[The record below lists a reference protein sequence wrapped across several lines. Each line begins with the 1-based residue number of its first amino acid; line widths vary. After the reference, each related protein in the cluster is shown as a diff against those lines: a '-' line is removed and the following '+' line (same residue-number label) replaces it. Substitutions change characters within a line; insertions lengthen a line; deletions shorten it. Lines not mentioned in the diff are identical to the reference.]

1 MPETPD
7 GQERTEEATP
17 KRLSDARERGQ
28 VAKSTELTSAALLV
42 FGGWFLYT
50 YGAHLGNQLAMLFRA
65 VLAHAADIPISDAS
79 VPELTMQLGGYIALV
94 ILPLLAVIT
103 VLGLATEIGQVG
115 LRWATKKFT
124 EGLKNAPL
132 FHPMQGLRRI
142 FLSKDTAMQLAKN
155 LGKVLIIAVIVWDV
169 LRRRSDEV
177 LTLMALPIE
186 NVATT
191 MARLGFELVLKVSLV
206 YALIAIVDFLYQRRR
221 FRQEMKMT
229 KQEVKDELKQ
239 QEGDTTIK
247 QRIRQLA
254 RQRLRKLM
262 LHRVKSADVVVTNPT
277 HYAVALVYTRGQMN
291 APRVVAKGVEYLA
304 HQIRQIAQEHNV
316 PIVEDPPL
324 ARALY
329 SSCDIDDEIPETLFR
344 AVARV
349 LAYVYRLRQHRKR
362 TRSHAG

>member
-28 VAKSTELTSAALLV
+28 VAKSMELTSAALLL

-50 YGAHLGNQLAMLFRA
+50 YGAHLGMQLAEFFRS
-65 VLAHAADIPISDAS
+65 VFAHAAEVTITDATLP
-79 VPELTMQLGGYIALV
+79 VLAEQLSRSIALL
-94 ILPLLAVIT
+94 ILPLLGIVT
-103 VLGLATEIGQVG
+103 LLGLATEIGQVG
-115 LRWATKKFT
+115 LRWASKKFT
-124 EGLKNAPL
+124 EGIKNAPL
-132 FHPMQGLRRI
+132 FHPMRGLRRM

-155 LGKVLIIAVIVWDV
+155 LGKVLVLGVLVWDV

-186 NVATT
+186 AVATT

-239 QEGDTTIK
+239 QEGDTSIK
-247 QRIRQLA
+247 QRIRQIG

-262 LHRVKSADVVVTNPT
+262 LQRVKSADVVITNPT
-277 HYAVALVYTRGQMN
+277 HYAVALVYQRGRMH
-291 APRVVAKGVEYLA
+291 APRVVAKGVDFLA
-304 HQIRQIAQEHNV
+304 EQIRQIAREHNV

-329 SSCDIDDEIPETLFR
+329 ASCEVDDEIPETLFR

-349 LAYVYRLRQHRKR
+349 LAYVYRLRQRPGLHR
-362 TRSHAG
+362 T

>member
-28 VAKSTELTSAALLV
+28 VAKSMELTSAALLV
-42 FGGWFLYT
+42 VGGWFLYT
-50 YGAHLGNQLAMLFRA
+50 YGAHLGTQLAELFRT
-65 VLAHAADIPISDAS
+65 VLGHAAEFTITDATLQ
-79 VPELTMQLGGYIALV
+79 PLADRLGVYLALL
-94 ILPLLAVIT
+94 ILPLLGVIT
-103 VLGLATEIGQVG
+103 LLGLATEIGQVG
-115 LRWATKKFT
+115 LRWASKKFT

-132 FHPMQGLRRI
+132 FHPMRGLRRI
-142 FLSKDTAMQLAKN
+142 FISKDTAVQLAKN
-155 LGKVLIIAVIVWDV
+155 FGKVIVIAVIVWDV
-169 LRRRSDEV
+169 LSRRRDEV

-191 MARLGFELVLKVSLV
+191 MARLGFELVIKVSLV
-206 YALIAIVDFLYQRRR
+206 YAVIAIVDFLYQRRR
-221 FRQEMKMT
+221 FRQDMKMT

-239 QEGDTTIK
+239 QEGDATIK
-247 QRIRQLA
+247 QRIRQIG

-262 LHRVKSADVVVTNPT
+262 LQRVKTADVVVTNPT
-277 HYAVALVYTRGQMN
+277 HYAVALEYQRGRMN
-291 APRVVAKGVEYLA
+291 APRVVAKGVDYLA
-304 HQIRQIAQEHNV
+304 QQIRQIAREHNV

-329 SSCDIDDEIPETLFR
+329 TSCDIDQEIPETLFR

-349 LAYVYRLRQHRKR
+349 LAYVYRLRKQSRIPVGR
-362 TRSHAG
+362 

>member
-28 VAKSTELTSAALLV
+28 VAKSMELTSAALLLL
-42 FGGWFLYT
+42 GGWFLYT
-50 YGAHLGNQLAMLFRA
+50 YGAHMGQRLAELFRY
-65 VLAHAADIPISDAS
+65 VFRHAAEIAISDATLPPLAEHL
-79 VPELTMQLGGYIALV
+79 VGYLAVLIV
-94 ILPLLAVIT
+94 PLLAVALAI
-103 VLGLATEIGQVG
+103 GLATEIGQVG
-115 LRWATKKFT
+115 LRWASKKFT

-132 FHPMQGLRRI
+132 FHPMTGLRRI
-142 FLSKDTAMQLAKN
+142 FLSKDTAMQLGKN
-155 LGKVLIIAVIVWDV
+155 LAKVLVVGIVVWDV
-169 LRRRSDEV
+169 LRRRSEEV

-186 NVATT
+186 SLATT
-191 MARLGFELVLKVSLV
+191 IARLGFELVLKVSLV
-206 YALIAIVDFLYQRRR
+206 YAAIAIVDFLYQRRR

-239 QEGDTTIK
+239 QEGDTQIK
-247 QRIRQLA
+247 QRIRQIA

-262 LHRVKSADVVVTNPT
+262 LQRVKTADVVVTNPT
-277 HYAVALVYTRGQMN
+277 HYAVALLYERGRMN
-291 APRVVAKGVEYLA
+291 APRVVAKGVDYLA
-304 HQIRQIAQEHNV
+304 QQIRTIAEEHNV

-349 LAYVYRLRQHRKR
+349 LAYVYRLRRR
-362 TRSHAG
+362 